1 MQDYKLLR
9 SHGIVCSCCR
19 RHRGTPVG
27 DPSLEGR
34 RCRDQHLMA
43 TQTESEDGESVRA
56 TELGP
61 SHPVDTVDTP
71 IPIRHRSARRHRL
84 GSASFAT
91 VANCIFQMTS
101 FQTAI
106 ECRHLDMQA
115 LEWRGVLAFGF
126 GGVIRRNQQ
135 ITISRALTRYRG
147 GSSAHASGSTRSGLS
162 RFSRSLHISSLL
174 TYKNCTVQWN
184 CFSGIVSTFS
194 GSH

>member
-135 ITISRALTRYRG
+135 ITISRALTRYRVDQ
-147 GSSAHASGSTRSGLS
+147 AHTQADQLVRVCQGLVDPCI
-162 RFSRSLHISSLL
+162 SLACLPIRIGLYSPM
-174 TYKNCTVQWN
+174 T
-184 CFSGIVSTFS
+184 
-194 GSH
+194 